1 MAPNEPAPADRPL
14 LRKAEAKDAEPLTR
28 LFLASRARTMPY
40 LPKVHSDA
48 DTLAW
53 MTHVVLPGTT
63 VWVAETGTGTGDVL
77 GFASVDGTEL
87 EHLYL
92 RPDVRRRGIGS
103 LLLAKAR
110 EISPEE
116 LTLYAFQ
123 RNTDARA
130 FYERHGFAAVDFNDG
145 SRNEEKEPDVLYRW
159 TARG

>member
-1 MAPNEPAPADRPL
+1 M
-14 LRKAEAKDAEPLTR
+14 
-28 LFLASRARTMPY
+28 
-40 LPKVHSDA
+40 
-48 DTLAW
+48 
-53 MTHVVLPGTT
+53 
-63 VWVAETGTGTGDVL
+63 WVAETGTGDML
-77 GFASVDGTEL
+77 GFASVEGTEL

-116 LTLYAFQ
+116 LTLHVFQ

-130 FYERHGFAAVDFNDG
+130 FYERYGFTAVDFNDG

>member
-1 MAPNEPAPADRPL
+1 MEREPDGAV
-14 LRKAEAKDAEPLTR
+14 E
-28 LFLASRARTMPY
+28 
-40 LPKVHSDA
+40 
-48 DTLAW
+48 
-53 MTHVVLPGTT
+53 
-63 VWVAETGTGTGDVL
+63 
-77 GFASVDGTEL
+77 GTEF

-116 LTLYAFQ
+116 LTLHVLQ

-130 FYERHGFAAVDFNDG
+130 FYERHGFTAGDFNDG

-159 TARG
+159 TAQG

>member
-1 MAPNEPAPADRPL
+1 MAPNEPAPAGRTL
-14 LRKAEAKDAEPLTR
+14 LRKAKAAAKDAEPLTR
-28 LFLASRARTMPY
+28 VFLASRARTMPY
-40 LPKVHSDA
+40 LPKLHSDA

-53 MTHVVLPGTT
+53 MTHVVLPGTA
-63 VWVAETGTGTGDVL
+63 VWVAETGTGDVL

-116 LTLYAFQ
+116 LTLHVFQ

-130 FYERHGFAAVDFNDG
+130 FYERHGFTPVDFNDG

-159 TARG
+159 MARG

>member
-1 MAPNEPAPADRPL
+1 MAPNEPAPAGRPL
-14 LRKAEAKDAEPLTR
+14 LRQAEAKDAEPLTR
-28 LFLASRARTMPY
+28 LFLAARAQTMSY
-40 LPKVHSDA
+40 LPKLHSDA

-53 MTHVVLPGTT
+53 MTHIVLPGTT
-63 VWVAETGTGTGDVL
+63 VWVAETGTGDIL
-77 GFASVDGTEL
+77 GFASVEGTHL

-92 RPDVRRRGIGS
+92 RPGVRRRGIGS

-116 LTLYAFQ
+116 LTLHVFQ

-130 FYERHGFAAVDFNDG
+130 FYERHGFTAVDFNDG